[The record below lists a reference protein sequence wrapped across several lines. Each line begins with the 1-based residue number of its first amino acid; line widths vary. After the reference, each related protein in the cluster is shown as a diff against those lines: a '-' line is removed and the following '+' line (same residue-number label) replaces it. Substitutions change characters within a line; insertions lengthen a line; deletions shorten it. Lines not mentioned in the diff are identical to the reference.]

1 MLLNL
6 NNVTKI
12 VYCKK
17 ISNINLTKKTKS
29 QLAIL
34 KAAKDCFWKYGINKV
49 TVEEICEK
57 AGVSKMTYYRS
68 FANKK
73 VVAVMVLKDVINRS
87 EQLYDTIM
95 AKEIDFPQKMKE
107 VVLLEHEFSRGISQE
122 FIADIMNNEEEEL
135 QQLIIEANKNG
146 QEKFIQHLK
155 AAQKEGWVRKDLHF
169 PFLTYMMN
177 DINKKLRAMYEST
190 EDLIMEMVNFF
201 FYGIVSPEKLK

>member
-1 MLLNL
+1 M
-6 NNVTKI
+6 TKR
-12 VYCKK
+12 
-17 ISNINLTKKTKS
+17 TKS

-73 VVAVMVLKDVINRS
+73 VVALLVLKDVIDRS
-87 EQLYDTIM
+87 EQLYDAIM
-95 AKEIDFPQKMKE
+95 AKKIDFPQKIKE

-122 FIADIMNNEEEEL
+122 FITDIMNNEEKEL
-135 QQLIIEANKNG
+135 QQLILEANKNG
-146 QEKFIQHLK
+146 QDKFIEHLK
-155 AAQKEGWVRKDLHF
+155 VAQKEGWVRKDLYF
-169 PFLTYMMN
+169 PFLIYMMN
-177 DINKKLRAMYEST
+177 DINNKLRDEKLIAMYETT
-190 EDLIMEMVNFF
+190 EELIMEMVNFF